1 MKLKNVTK
9 HTRAPR
15 GNYGTK
21 GIICPSCNAMT
32 HVSHFAWQAMECK
45 HCHKTIDKYSW
56 LIKPKPQS
64 KPAPC
69 ALCGRATIYESQLD
83 HPYHWENIDRCYECG
98 FQQADAEVLKI
109 AYPIE
114 LRCPWIILSTGLR
127 CEETRIVT
135 PEEIEKNL
143 SFRCPRCRTFTGAKG
158 LILNNLPIL
167 RERLKDMKTKHHAR
181 GLENGAGRG
190 GNVAWI
196 GGDIK

>member
-1 MKLKNVTK
+1 MKLKNVTR

-21 GIICPSCNAMT
+21 DIICPSCNAMT

-109 AYPIE
+109 APDFSLEHYANALPHKNKTHLETFIDA
-114 LRCPWIILSTGLR
+114 LRKAGL
-127 CEETRIVT
+127 
-135 PEEIEKNL
+135 K
-143 SFRCPRCRTFTGAKG
+143 
-158 LILNNLPIL
+158 
-167 RERLKDMKTKHHAR
+167 
-181 GLENGAGRG
+181 
-190 GNVAWI
+190 
-196 GGDIK
+196 